1 MRSVSLGYLDSV
13 QAAHIVRSLLVRQP
27 EDRASIKDVLEA
39 AANLD
44 L

>member
-1 MRSVSLGYLDSV
+1 MSSGYLRSV
-13 QAAHIVRSLLVRQP
+13 QAADIVRSLLVRQP

-39 AANLD
+39 AAKLD